1 MGDGVFEAESGPVRS
16 YRRTVTVAPGAE
28 GRAHVRQEVELRLA
42 LPYFG
47 FLVALPV
54 RRQLRR
60 LAPSRRAMPW
70 WHPPDRL
77 DARAAGV
84 LGSLALLS
92 IVIGYLGTL
101 LTETITY
108 AAAEFHAGRA
118 AQGFALA
125 AVRGDIVLSVVLVG
139 RADRRGRRPVL
150 VGTALAACGCTAV
163 GALAPSLALLAA
175 SQVVARGFVTA
186 AAIVLTVMA
195 AEEIPA
201 GSRAYAVSVLA
212 MAAALGSGLAV
223 ASINVTALDQRAWRL
238 LFAAALLGVPV
249 ARSVGRRLPE
259 SRRFLAGTA
268 PGGERRTEAE
278 RATARSSHRGRLLL
292 LAVSA
297 LLFNVFVAPAAE
309 FQNEFLRT
317 ERHFSP
323 GRISLFTIAT
333 NTPAGIGVVAG
344 GRLADVRGRRLVGA
358 VGLAGGVGAT
368 VAMYL
373 ASGWPLW
380 AWSLAGAVV
389 GAAVIPALGVYG
401 PELFPTARRG
411 RANGIITGM
420 GRVGSVVGLLA
431 AGLLSSSSGFGRVG
445 PTLAILALAPVV
457 LALLI
462 LVAYPETAGRELEEL
477 NPEDAPL

>member
-1 MGDGVFEAESGPVRS
+1 
-16 YRRTVTVAPGAE
+16 
-28 GRAHVRQEVELRLA
+28 
-42 LPYFG
+42 
-47 FLVALPV
+47 
-54 RRQLRR
+54 
-60 LAPSRRAMPW
+60 
-70 WHPPDRL
+70 
-77 DARAAGV
+77 
-84 LGSLALLS
+84 
-92 IVIGYLGTL
+92 
-101 LTETITY
+101 
-108 AAAEFHAGRA
+108 
-118 AQGFALA
+118 
-125 AVRGDIVLSVVLVG
+125 
-139 RADRRGRRPVL
+139 
-150 VGTALAACGCTAV
+150 
-163 GALAPSLALLAA
+163 
-175 SQVVARGFVTA
+175 
-186 AAIVLTVMA
+186 
-195 AEEIPA
+195 
-201 GSRAYAVSVLA
+201 
-212 MAAALGSGLAV
+212 
-223 ASINVTALDQRAWRL
+223 
-238 LFAAALLGVPV
+238 
-249 ARSVGRRLPE
+249 
-259 SRRFLAGTA
+259 
-268 PGGERRTEAE
+268 
-278 RATARSSHRGRLLL
+278 LLL